1 MAEPSKFSYIV
12 QAEEE
17 GKRLDLVLAKRPEI
31 ASRSFA
37 QRLIKNKNVR
47 IDNTIINKS
56 YKVKNG
62 QTLKYSIPAP
72 EEADVEPEN
81 IKIEI
86 VYEDNDLAVI
96 NKPAGLV
103 VHPSYGH
110 WEGTLVNALL
120 YHLDGLSTIGGIK
133 RPGIVHRLDKLTS
146 GLMLVAKNDFSHIE
160 LSKAIKERK
169 ISRMYLALVY
179 DRFKEDKF
187 SIEAPIGRH
196 QNERKKMTVRA
207 DSRYAKTNA
216 KVIKQYKDYAL
227 LELSLVTGRTHQ
239 IRVHLSYIKHP
250 IVGDDIYGRKKSKK
264 SLGLNRP
271 FLHAYKIRFNHPKTG
286 KRLEFEK
293 GLPGELTEALESI
306 N

>member
-17 GKRLDLVLAKRPEI
+17 EKRLDLVLAKRPEI

-37 QRLIKNKNVR
+37 QRLIKNKHVE
-47 IDNTIINKS
+47 IDGTIINKS
-56 YKVKNG
+56 YKVKYG
-62 QTLKYSIPAP
+62 QTLTYSIPVP
-72 EEADVEPEN
+72 EVADVEPEN

-86 VYEDNDLAVI
+86 VYEDDDLAVI

-169 ISRMYLALVY
+169 VSRMYLALVY

-187 SIEAPIGRH
+187 TIEAPIGRH

-216 KVIKQYKDYAL
+216 KVIKQYKDYTL

-239 IRVHLSYIKHP
+239 IRVHLSYINHP

-271 FLHAYKIRFNHPKTG
+271 FLHAYKISFNHPKTG

-293 GLPGELTEALESI
+293 GLPDELIEALESI

>member
-47 IDNTIINKS
+47 IDDTIINKS